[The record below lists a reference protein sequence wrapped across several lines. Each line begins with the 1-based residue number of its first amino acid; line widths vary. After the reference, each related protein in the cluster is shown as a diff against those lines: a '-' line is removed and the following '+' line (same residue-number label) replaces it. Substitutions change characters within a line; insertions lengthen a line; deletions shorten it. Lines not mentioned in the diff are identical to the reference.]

1 MPKAFIQMM
10 SVKSEV
16 KELLICS
23 VKPHKS
29 VTSDTF
35 SRWENDELCRA
46 VVGISVYKAH
56 RGSFLSLNKAGDI
69 VIFLQNI
76 LKRICWK
83 SESVK
88 NFIPQR
94 YNKWKQNIF
103 ENVKSL
109 YI

>member
-10 SVKSEV
+10 PVKPEV

-29 VTSDTF
+29 VTSGTF
-35 SRWENDELCRA
+35 FRWENDELCRA
-46 VVGISVYKAH
+46 VVDINVYKAH

-76 LKRICWK
+76 LK
-83 SESVK
+83 EFVG
-88 NFIPQR
+88 
-94 YNKWKQNIF
+94 
-103 ENVKSL
+103 
-109 YI
+109 